1 MKQLMFKAR
10 FIPLILN
17 GSKTQTIRARN
28 KTHEGDFVQA
38 RCQYHQPAFG
48 ILRVT
53 SVCKVKRS
61 ELSESDAKAD
71 GFETLT
77 ELQKTIKQLY
87 PLLAADCEL
96 FRIQFEYMGTP
107 ERIRGALARQDSLAL
122 SEPSPES

>member
-1 MKQLMFKAR
+1 MKQLIFKAR

-28 KTHEGDFVQA
+28 TTREGDLVQA
-38 RCQYHQPAFG
+38 RCRYHEPAFG

-53 SVCKVKRS
+53 AVTAMKRS
-61 ELSESDAKAD
+61 ELSETDAKAD
-71 GFETLT
+71 GFDTLAD
-77 ELQKTIKQLY
+77 LQKTLKQLY
-87 PLLAADCEL
+87 PQLSSASEL

-107 ERIRGALARQDSLAL
+107 EQILASLDLQASLAL